1 MELWK
6 RKNATLACE
15 WDVDSYETNEVDRP
29 EFHGVDIKVC
39 FVQCN
44 LGCGNCA
51 VAGVIIT

>member
-39 FVQCN
+39 FIQCN
-44 LGCGNCA
+44 LGCGNC
-51 VAGVIIT
+51 GCGNY